1 MAVSF
6 WIVYANLQ
14 ECFPCRKKK
23 GVVLNYPGT
32 ESQECSAVQQ
42 LCACTV
48 LARGWYFLRC
58 SLCFPPLRQL
68 RALSLG
74 ELSGGSSLSPRDVG
88 QFSGSACASGM
99 VAVLIVLILDPEHK
113 DGFTFAFLKAIRIL
127 QHKYMF
133 PELSRDK
140 YFKNVY
146 NCQVKC
152 VLVFAAFSLSASSSH
167 GTSELISV

>member
-1 MAVSF
+1 
-6 WIVYANLQ
+6 
-14 ECFPCRKKK
+14 
-23 GVVLNYPGT
+23 
-32 ESQECSAVQQ
+32 
-42 LCACTV
+42 
-48 LARGWYFLRC
+48 
-58 SLCFPPLRQL
+58 
-68 RALSLG
+68 
-74 ELSGGSSLSPRDVG
+74 
-88 QFSGSACASGM
+88 M